1 MTEEKIK
8 EIINALS
15 ELSEDM
21 GVPKNIKNRINH
33 VIEVLNE
40 SSDLSIR
47 VNKVSNELDEILDD
61 TNMQAYTRIQ
71 ILNIVSLLETTQ
83 TS

>member
-8 EIINALS
+8 EIIDALS
-15 ELSEDM
+15 ELSNDLA
-21 GVPKNIKNRINH
+21 VPKNIKNKINNM
-33 VIEVLNE
+33 IGILGDD
-40 SSDLSIR
+40 SDLSIT
-47 VNKVSNELDEILDD
+47 VNKVLNGLDEISDD

-71 ILNIVSLLETTQ
+71 ILNIASLLETIQ

>member
-8 EIINALS
+8 EIIDALS
-15 ELSEDM
+15 ELSNDSA
-21 GVPKNIKNRINH
+21 VPKNVKNKINQM
-33 VIEVLNE
+33 INILKDDSE
-40 SSDLSIR
+40 LSIR
-47 VNKVSNELDEILDD
+47 VNKVLNELDEIADD

-71 ILNIVSLLETTQ
+71 ILNIVSLLETIQ

>member
-15 ELSEDM
+15 ELSNDLA
-21 GVPKNIKNRINH
+21 VPKNIKNKINH
-33 VIEVLNE
+33 MIDILEDD
-40 SSDLSIR
+40 SDLSIR
-47 VNKVSNELDEILDD
+47 VNKVLNELDEIADD

-71 ILNIVSLLETTQ
+71 ILNIVSLLETIQ
-83 TS
+83 TR

>member
-8 EIINALS
+8 EIIDALS
-15 ELSEDM
+15 ELGNDSA
-21 GVPKNIKNRINH
+21 VPKNIKNRINH
-33 VIEVLNE
+33 MIDILKDD
-40 SSDLSIR
+40 SDLSIR
-47 VNKVSNELDEILDD
+47 VNKVLNELDEISDD

-71 ILNIVSLLETTQ
+71 ILNIVSLLETIQ

>member
-1 MTEEKIK
+1 MTEKKIK

-15 ELSEDM
+15 ELSNDSA
-21 GVPKNIKNRINH
+21 VPKNVKNKINQM
-33 VIEVLNE
+33 INILEDD
-40 SSDLSIR
+40 SDLSIR
-47 VNKVSNELDEILDD
+47 VNKVLNELDEIADD

-71 ILNIVSLLETTQ
+71 ILSIVSLLETIQ

>member
-8 EIINALS
+8 EIIDALS
-15 ELSEDM
+15 ELGNDLA
-21 GVPKNIKNRINH
+21 VPKNIKNRINH
-33 VIEVLNE
+33 MIDILKDDSE
-40 SSDLSIR
+40 LSIR
-47 VNKVSNELDEILDD
+47 VNKVLNDLDEIADD

>member
-8 EIINALS
+8 DIIDALS
-15 ELSEDM
+15 ELSNDSA
-21 GVPKNIKNRINH
+21 VPKNIKNKINQM
-33 VIEVLNE
+33 INILEDDSE
-40 SSDLSIR
+40 LSIR
-47 VNKVSNELDEILDD
+47 VNKVLNELDEIADD

-71 ILNIVSLLETTQ
+71 ILNIVSLLETIQ

>member
-8 EIINALS
+8 EIIDALS
-15 ELSEDM
+15 ELSNDLA
-21 GVPKNIKNRINH
+21 VPKNIKNKINQM
-33 VIEVLNE
+33 IEILE
-40 SSDLSIR
+40 DDSDLSIR
-47 VNKVSNELDEILDD
+47 VNKVLNGLDEISDD

-71 ILNIVSLLETTQ
+71 ILNIVSLLETIQ

>member
-8 EIINALS
+8 EIIDALS
-15 ELSEDM
+15 ELGNDLA
-21 GVPKNIKNRINH
+21 VPKNIKNKINH
-33 VIEVLNE
+33 MVDILKDD
-40 SSDLSIR
+40 SDLSIR
-47 VNKVSNELDEILDD
+47 VNKVLNELDEIADD

-71 ILNIVSLLETTQ
+71 ILNIVSLLETIQ

>member
-8 EIINALS
+8 EIIDALS
-15 ELSEDM
+15 ELGNDSA
-21 GVPKNIKNRINH
+21 VPKNIKNRINH
-33 VIEVLNE
+33 MIEILKDD
-40 SSDLSIR
+40 SDLSIK
-47 VNKVSNELDEILDD
+47 VNKVLNELDEISDD

-71 ILNIVSLLETTQ
+71 ILNIVSLLETIQ